1 MLPLKT
7 RAPKP
12 SPKMATDGLSNR
24 PWLLLPGTL
33 CTGAV
38 FDGFLDAVG
47 VADSARTYMTLDRPS
62 IKDYRP
68 DFDALTHDTIVC
80 GFSLGAIVAAHFA
93 RSITADRLILFGLNP
108 YADDPAKAPSR
119 LALAQ
124 EATERGGAA
133 ALKTRLSD
141 VFGPEPDATR
151 AAICQMAEETAPFIG
166 AQTQLA
172 LNRPGALPALSE
184 AAMPVLAAT
193 GTRDQSAPPAQG
205 QAAAQCAP
213 KGQFRAL
220 DGLGHFALLED
231 PNTCATVVRSW
242 HEAHH
247 EHV

>member
-1 MLPLKT
+1 
-7 RAPKP
+7 
-12 SPKMATDGLSNR
+12 MATDGLSNR

-47 VADSARTYMTLDRPS
+47 VANSARTYVTLDRPS
-62 IKDYRP
+62 IKDYRA
-68 DFDALTHDTIVC
+68 DFDALTQDTIVC

-93 RSITADRLILFGLNP
+93 DSMTADRLILFGLNP

-119 LALAQ
+119 HALAQ
-124 EATERGGAA
+124 EVKETGSAA
-133 ALKTRLSD
+133 ALKTRLPD

-151 AAICQMAEETAPFIG
+151 ATICQMADETAALIG
-166 AQTQLA
+166 AQTELA
-172 LNRPGALPALSE
+172 LNRPGALRALSE
-184 AAMPVLAAT
+184 APMPVLAAT
-193 GTRDQSAPPAQG
+193 GTRDQAAPLAQG

-231 PNTCATVVRSW
+231 QNICATVVRSW